1 MTHAL
6 GLERRP
12 WAIGAAALGFVML
25 AVYVALIATQD
36 GGSFSE
42 AMPWAMFMTIA
53 PTGTIVASQVQ
64 DRRTAKILLI
74 GSAVVWALLGLVS
87 LLSIGIGFL
96 IAAGAASVA
105 AIRIPGT
112 DHR

>member
-1 MTHAL
+1 M

-12 WAIGAAALGFVML
+12 WAMGAAALGFVML
-25 AVYVALIATQD
+25 AVYIALIITQG

-42 AMPWAMFMTIA
+42 AMPWTMFMMIA
-53 PTGTIVASQVQ
+53 PTGAIVASQVQ
-64 DRRTAKILLI
+64 NRRTAKILLI

-105 AIRIPGT
+105 AIRIPNT

>member
-1 MTHAL
+1 
-6 GLERRP
+6 
-12 WAIGAAALGFVML
+12 ML